1 MTAGTRA
8 ERQAQ
13 TRESLIS
20 VARELFLRD
29 GFAATSLDRVAVEAG
44 FSKGAVYS
52 NFSGKEELG
61 LAVLDDLHSEQ
72 VTAAA
77 AAMEGKHTL
86 DETLEALAW
95 WAREHLGQPKWTALE
110 VEFASIARHN
120 KFVAQQI
127 AARHRVVRE
136 AIEALVHKGVAALGV
151 EPALS
156 AEEIATIVLSL
167 SIGLGAQRSLDASID
182 LDVFA
187 ATLRQLLVPRPDR
200 AASLHRT

>member
-1 MTAGTRA
+1 MVAGTRA

-13 TRESLIS
+13 TREALIG

-61 LAVLDDLHSEQ
+61 VAVLDDLHTEQ
-72 VTAAA
+72 VAAAA
-77 AAMEGKHTL
+77 AAMEGKDTL
-86 DETLEALAW
+86 DETLDALVW

-120 KFVAQQI
+120 RFVAEQI
-127 AARHRVVRE
+127 AARHVVVRQ
-136 AIEALVHKGVAALGV
+136 AIEQLVRKGVADLGV
-151 EPALS
+151 EPALP
-156 AEEIATIVLSL
+156 ADQIATIVLSL

-182 LDVFA
+182 VDVFA
-187 ATLRQLLVPRPDR
+187 TTLRQLLLPPVRP
-200 AASLHRT
+200 

>member
-1 MTAGTRA
+1 MVAGTRA

-13 TRESLIS
+13 TREALIA

-72 VTAAA
+72 VSAAA
-77 AAMEGKHTL
+77 AAMEGKVTL
-86 DETLEALAW
+86 DETLDALVR

-120 KFVAQQI
+120 RFVAEQI
-127 AARHRVVRE
+127 AARHAVVRE
-136 AIEALVHKGVAALGV
+136 AIAHLVRKGVADLGV
-151 EPALS
+151 EPALP
-156 AEEIATIVLSL
+156 ADQIATIVLSL
-167 SIGLGAQRSLDASID
+167 SIGLGAQRSLDSSID
-182 LDVFA
+182 VDVFA
-187 ATLRQLLVPRPDR
+187 TTLRQLLVPPVR
-200 AASLHRT
+200 A

>member
-1 MTAGTRA
+1 MVAGTRA

-13 TRESLIS
+13 TREALID
-20 VARELFLRD
+20 VARVLFLRD

-61 LAVLDDLHSEQ
+61 LAVLDDLHTEQ
-72 VTAAA
+72 LAAAA

-86 DETLEALAW
+86 DDTLDALAW

-120 KFVAQQI
+120 PFVAEQI
-127 AARHRVVRE
+127 AARHKAVRQ
-136 AIEALVHKGVAALGV
+136 AIEHLVRKGVADLGV
-151 EPALS
+151 EPAMP
-156 AEEIATIVLSL
+156 AEQIATIVLSL
-167 SIGLGAQRSLDASID
+167 SIGLGAQRSLDPGID
-182 LDVFA
+182 VELFA
-187 ATLRQLLVPRPDR
+187 ATLRRLLAP
-200 AASLHRT
+200 

>member
-1 MTAGTRA
+1 MVAGTRA

-13 TRESLIS
+13 TREALIS
-20 VARELFLRD
+20 VARDLFLRD

-52 NFSGKEELG
+52 NFSGKEALG

-72 VTAAA
+72 VRAAA
-77 AAMEGKHTL
+77 EAMEGKDTL

-120 KFVAQQI
+120 PFVAKQI
-127 AARHRVVRE
+127 ATRHQSVRQ
-136 AIEALVHKGVAALGV
+136 AIEHLVNKGVADLGLKPV
-151 EPALS
+151 LPA
-156 AEEIATIVLSL
+156 EQIATIVLSL
-167 SIGLGAQRSLDASID
+167 SIGLGAQRSLDPN
-182 LDVFA
+182 LDVEVFA
-187 ATLRQLLVPRPDR
+187 ATLRQLLVP
-200 AASLHRT
+200 

>member
-1 MTAGTRA
+1 MVAGTRA

-13 TRESLIS
+13 TREALIA
-20 VARELFLRD
+20 VARDLFLRD

-61 LAVLDDLHSEQ
+61 LAVLDDLHTEQ

-77 AAMEGKHTL
+77 DAMEGKHDLEETL
-86 DETLEALAW
+86 DALAW

-120 KFVAQQI
+120 RFVAQQI
-127 AARHRVVRE
+127 AARHAVVRQ
-136 AIEALVHKGVAALGV
+136 AIEHLVRKGVSELGI
-151 EPALS
+151 EPTLAPDQ
-156 AEEIATIVLSL
+156 IATIVLSL
-167 SIGLGAQRSLDASID
+167 SIGLGAQRSLDSSID
-182 LDVFA
+182 VDVFA
-187 ATLRQLLVPRPDR
+187 ATLRQLLVPSVRP
-200 AASLHRT
+200 